1 MRCLLGERGLK
12 ESSAIMFP
20 RSLKLWIFAV
30 VLFQSVIAEDT
41 VSSGHYLI
49 HMCNSGQPNSEASE
63 LQSLLPQVYNG
74 LQKVIADLKLGSASS
89 HGYAAFFKDNSSQ
102 AEVLRVYENIAAG
115 TSVTRSGNSH
125 TLRRPTFICANNTP
139 GTDLLYQYCKGHP
152 NTALMTWVHTD
163 MMPLCPLFW
172 KIKNR
177 AILPDCPL
185 VVANTLT
192 PNDYRLLENQEALLV
207 GGMIHLYHDVNQ
219 PFITRITD
227 ISDLNT
233 SQSLLNPP
241 NYAFYYAGT
250 SSIIPTLPSIDL
262 ANILKHGSRAGWLHQ
277 LPKHGETT

>member
-1 MRCLLGERGLK
+1 
-12 ESSAIMFP
+12 MFS
-20 RSLKLWIFAV
+20 RSLTLWTSAV
-30 VLFQSVIAEDT
+30 ALFQSVIAEDT
-41 VSSGHYLI
+41 VSSGNYLI

-74 LQKVIADLKLGSASS
+74 LQNVIADLKLGSASS
-89 HGYAAFFKDNSSQ
+89 HGYSAFFKDNSSQ

-115 TSVTRSGNSH
+115 TSVTRSGNRH
-125 TLRRPTFICANNTP
+125 TSRRPTFICANNLP
-139 GTDLLYQYCKGHP
+139 GTNLLYQFCNSSP
-152 NTALMTWVHTD
+152 NTALMTWVNTD
-163 MMPLCPLFW
+163 LMPLCALFW

-192 PNDYRLLENQEALLV
+192 PNDHRLLENQEALLV
-207 GGMIHLYHDVNQ
+207 GAMVQLYHDVKE

-227 ISDLNT
+227 VSDLDT

-241 NYAFYYAGT
+241 NYALYYAGA
-250 SSIIPTLPSIDL
+250 SSIIPTLPSTDL

-277 LPKHGETT
+277 LPKHGNTTRRTSAPT